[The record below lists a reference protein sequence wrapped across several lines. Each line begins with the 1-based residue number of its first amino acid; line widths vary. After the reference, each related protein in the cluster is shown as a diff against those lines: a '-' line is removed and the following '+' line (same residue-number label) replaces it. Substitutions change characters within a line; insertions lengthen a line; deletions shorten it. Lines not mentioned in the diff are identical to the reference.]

1 MAEVTYL
8 DKSKVRIS
16 DCHLSAVLQ
25 HALAFSLVVPGKL
38 TILPHL
44 AQKLASSGETSRIF
58 HTSKHRVL
66 LRYVY
71 AHLFP
76 NRLLLLSLFLSLSD
90 YCCRLSALRDEIFW
104 ISLLQRLHIVSPTG
118 GLPGIR
124 VPPVTELCSLRLP
137 ISSLP
142 T

>member
-25 HALAFSLVVPGKL
+25 RALAFSLVVPGKL

-44 AQKLASSGETSRIF
+44 AQKLASSGETS
-58 HTSKHRVL
+58 HTSRHGVL

-71 AHLFP
+71 SHLLP
-76 NRLLLLSLFLSLSD
+76 DRLLLLSLFLSLSD